1 MKIAVLLSGG
11 VDSSV
16 ALHLVK
22 KEGHKDI
29 TAFYLKIWLE
39 DELSYLGS
47 CPWEE
52 DLTYARAV
60 CDQAGV
66 DLEVVSLQAEYQE
79 RIVACSLDEL
89 RQGRTPSPDI
99 LCNQRIK
106 FGLFFEKID
115 PAFDKIVTGHYA
127 QIEERRHGLA
137 EDSRALGHSDSPIT
151 PALSPSD
158 GARGNEQPG
167 KARPGTSILL
177 LKRSP
182 DPVKDQTYFLSAL
195 DQQQLRRLWFPI
207 GHLTKRQVRKLAHEL
222 ELPNKERKDSQG
234 ICFLGKIKYPEFI
247 RYHLGEKFGD
257 IIEIET
263 GRKLAE
269 HRGYWFHTVGQRKG
283 LGLDGGPWY
292 VVKKDVEFNRV
303 YVAHSNHYLNH
314 AKKQFTVNPV
324 HWVAGEPAQTS
335 LQTKVRHSPH
345 LEECQIRCLGEQ
357 RWEVTL
363 GEKDQGIASGQ
374 SAIFYD
380 GEICLGGGV
389 IE

>member
-52 DLTYARAV
+52 DLQYARAV
-60 CDQAGV
+60 CDTAGV
-66 DLEVVSLQAEYQE
+66 PLEIVSMQTEYQE

-106 FGLFFEKID
+106 FGLFFERID
-115 PAFDKIVTGHYA
+115 PSFDKIVTGHYA
-127 QIEERRHGLA
+127 QIEETG
-137 EDSRALGHSDSPIT
+137 GVISDLKRVPQ
-151 PALSPSD
+151 PSD
-158 GARGNEQPG
+158 LSLVLGDDKS
-167 KARPGTSILL
+167 KAPTFL

-195 DQQQLRRLWFPI
+195 DQRQLRRLWFPI
-207 GHLTKRQVRKLAHEL
+207 GHLTKPEVRKLAHEL
-222 ELPNKERKDSQG
+222 DLPNRERKDSQG

-247 RYHLGEKFGD
+247 RYHLGEKMGE

-283 LGLDGGPWY
+283 LGLGGGPWY
-292 VVKKDVEFNRV
+292 VVKKDVEANRV
-303 YVAHSNHYLNH
+303 YVAHSNHYLDH

-324 HWVAGEPAQTS
+324 HWIAGEPAETN

-363 GEKDQGIASGQ
+363 AEKDQGIASGQ
-374 SAIFYD
+374 SAIFYNA
-380 GEICLGGGV
+380 EICLGGGV